1 MAMSS
6 KASSPVRLQNVRKT
20 YGSGEGATQALADV
34 SIEFPAGSFTA
45 IMGPSGSGKS
55 TLLHCAAGLD
65 EPTAG
70 DVTLVGTS
78 LRGLNETQLTR
89 LRQDRVSFIFQSYN
103 LMPALSVWDNV
114 ALPAILA
121 GRRPDKTWIAEVIKR
136 VGLSERMH
144 HRPGQLSGGQKQ
156 RVAIARAI
164 ATQSEVTFAD
174 EPTGALDTQTAAEV
188 LDLLRDL
195 ASLGQT
201 VIMVTHDP
209 SAAAYAQKVIFLVD
223 GRIVTEMASP
233 NSHEVSERLSQLS
246 RDAKK
251 QRQKARQIE
260 SV

>member
-1 MAMSS
+1 MA
-6 KASSPVRLQNVRKT
+6 ASDKPAPVRLRNIRKT
-20 YGSGEGATQALADV
+20 YGSGEGATQALADI

-70 DVTLVGTS
+70 DVTLVGTP
-78 LRGLNETQLTR
+78 LRGLDETQLAR

-121 GRRPDKTWIAEVIKR
+121 GRRPDKAWVADVIER
-136 VGLSERMH
+136 VGLSDRIH

-164 ATQSEVTFAD
+164 AMQSDVTFAD
-174 EPTGALDTQTAAEV
+174 EPTGALDTQTAQEV
-188 LDLLRDL
+188 LVLLRDL
-195 ASLGQT
+195 AGLGQT

-209 SAAAYAQKVIFLVD
+209 DAAAYAQKVVFLVD
-223 GRIVTEMASP
+223 GRIVTEMVSP
-233 NSHEVSERLSQLS
+233 NSRQVSERLSRLNRS
-246 RDAKK
+246 AK
-251 QRQKARQIE
+251 QQPQGTRQTGSA
-260 SV
+260 